1 MQLFGG
7 KNKVKRKN
15 KGNKGAKATIPVL
28 TRNSPFAMAEAYRT
42 LRTNITFSLPNK
54 GCKLIGITSA
64 LISEGKSTN
73 ARNIAV
79 AFAETGVRVLLID
92 CDMRRPAL
100 AKGFGIPAS
109 PGLSNVLVNLA
120 DLDQTISRT
129 EHACLDILPSGDIP
143 PNPTELLGSAKMK
156 EILDRMALHYDY
168 IFIDLPPV
176 CMVADAVIMSRNLH
190 GLLFVV
196 RQGES
201 DQESIK
207 HAVSQLQFA
216 EAKILGFVLHGV
228 EAAKNNRYGRKGYYR
243 YGYGYSYTYTN
254 QKDKKS

>member
-7 KNKVKRKN
+7 KNKGHGK
-15 KGNKGAKATIPVL
+15 KGAKSIIPVL
-28 TRNSPFAMAEAYRT
+28 TKNSPFAMAEAYRT

-54 GCKLIGITSA
+54 GCKLIGITSSLA
-64 LISEGKSTN
+64 SEGKSTN
-73 ARNIAV
+73 ARNIAI

-92 CDMRRPAL
+92 CDMRRPSVAR
-100 AKGFGIPAS
+100 GFGIPAS
-109 PGLSNVLVNLA
+109 PGLSNVLVNLS

-129 EHACLDILPSGDIP
+129 EHDCLDILPSGDIP
-143 PNPTELLGSAKMK
+143 PNPTELIGSAKMK
-156 EILDRMALHYDY
+156 EILDRLALHYEY

-201 DQESIK
+201 DQDSIK
-207 HAVSQLQFA
+207 HAVSQLGFA

-228 EAAKNNRYGRKGYYR
+228 ETAKNNRYGRKGYYR
-243 YGYGYSYTYTN
+243 YGYGYNYSYTSK
-254 QKDKKS
+254 KDKKG